1 MCIKQQPSL
10 RSTKENRVERLS
22 NFSNISSNVYERFTC
37 MAKGRDV
44 YHNLNN
50 NSDGRLD
57 DNIVDADYK
66 RKEPSV
72 AIDGEMTRAKVHRG

>member
-1 MCIKQQPSL
+1 MIHLC
-10 RSTKENRVERLS
+10 T
-22 NFSNISSNVYERFTC
+22 T
-37 MAKGRDV
+37 KGRDV

-72 AIDGEMTRAKVHRG
+72 AIDGEMTRAKVHCG

>member
-1 MCIKQQPSL
+1 
-10 RSTKENRVERLS
+10 
-22 NFSNISSNVYERFTC
+22 

-72 AIDGEMTRAKVHRG
+72 AIDGEMTRAKVHCGQKVVMSLPSFLVFNY